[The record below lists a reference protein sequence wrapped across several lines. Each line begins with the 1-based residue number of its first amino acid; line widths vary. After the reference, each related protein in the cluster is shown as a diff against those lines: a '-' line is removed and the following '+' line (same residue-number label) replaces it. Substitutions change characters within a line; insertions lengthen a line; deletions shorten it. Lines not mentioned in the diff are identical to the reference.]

1 MEKYREKMIENNN
14 RCDLFLYEGQNHGF
28 FNLKNGKENPYF
40 YDTLQ
45 KADAFLV
52 SLGYL
57 PPQK

>member
-1 MEKYREKMIENNN
+1 MIEYNN
-14 RCDLFLYEGQNHGF
+14 RCDLFLYEGQDHGF
-28 FNLKNGKENPYF
+28 FNLKKGKENPYF

-57 PPQK
+57 SPQK